1 MNKIFSITTIVGL
14 ALTLTAGPIS
24 AFQHNLTVQATVA
37 SACTT
42 VSPSGTNFTVSGN
55 NSTFAVQA
63 DNSGTTPGSGTLS
76 FGVLN
81 CNTGKTNVSLSSLK
95 KGLYVATSP
104 GGLDPYI
111 NYIAT
116 ARFASTQIA
125 QLSTSNGGNSVS
137 SGAQTISGRELT
149 VVISF
154 PSTPS
159 DYIKNGPLLSGAYTD
174 ILTIDIVAAT

>member
-1 MNKIFSITTIVGL
+1 MKNIFSITAIVVL

-24 AFQHNLTVQATVA
+24 AFQHNLTIQATVA

-42 VSPSGTNFTVSGN
+42 VSPSGSGFTVSGN

-95 KGLYVATSP
+95 KGLYVAASP
-104 GGLDPYI
+104 SGLDPYI

-116 ARFASTQIA
+116 AKLGSSQIA
-125 QLSTSNGGNSVS
+125 QLTTANGGNSVS
-137 SGAQTISGRELT
+137 SGAQTIGGNALT

-154 PSTPS
+154 PSLPS
-159 DYIKNGPLLSGAYTD
+159 DYIKNGPLVSGIYTD